1 MAAALGGTPAASVGG
16 LASLVNARTPEGV
29 FVSILRSQTVQNDL
43 INRFDLR
50 KVYDCRLYLT
60 ARKTLSSRTV
70 IDDDKKTGLLTL
82 TVTDNSP
89 ERARDMASAY
99 LDELNKLVVLMD
111 TSSVHRERVFLEG
124 RLKDIK
130 QDLDASS
137 AQLSQFSSRNATMDM
152 QGQATVMLSA
162 TAKLQGELIAAQSEL
177 RGLQAIYSDNNA
189 RVRQAQARAGSLES
203 ELKKLDGTHGEN
215 AQDLDAGQLLPSLR
229 KLPLLGA
236 TYTDLY
242 RRAKIQEAI
251 YEALSKQYEL
261 AKVDEE
267 KQIPTVRVL
276 DPPDLAER
284 RSFPPRVLL
293 IVGGTLFTFF
303 LGLAWVL
310 GTGVWARLDDSDA
323 MKALAKEIGASLR
336 SQSKRA

>member
-1 MAAALGGTPAASVGG
+1 
-16 LASLVNARTPEGV
+16 
-29 FVSILRSQTVQNDL
+29 
-43 INRFDLR
+43 
-50 KVYDCRLYLT
+50 
-60 ARKTLSSRTV
+60 
-70 IDDDKKTGLLTL
+70 
-82 TVTDNSP
+82 
-89 ERARDMASAY
+89 
-99 LDELNKLVVLMD
+99 
-111 TSSVHRERVFLEG
+111 
-124 RLKDIK
+124 
-130 QDLDASS
+130 
-137 AQLSQFSSRNATMDM
+137 
-152 QGQATVMLSA
+152 MLSA